1 MRFMILVAVLLIS
14 ACASNATGQI
24 KGSQEKSGW
33 TAMDKYVDSDARYV
47 EPDAARCRSGTV
59 LYCTVRSGNSSCSCV
74 FNHDLE
80 SQSERLLGTHQRSE
94 NRQVQRKRRRF

>member
-24 KGSQEKSGW
+24 KGNQEKSGW

-47 EPDAARCRSGTV
+47 QPDAARCRSGSV
-59 LYCTVRSGNSSCSCV
+59 LYCTTKGGKSSCDCV
-74 FNHDLE
+74 LE
-80 SQSERLLGTHQRSE
+80 RNAEFRVERLLGTHQRGIIRSYE
-94 NRQVQRKRRRF
+94 RSRVRH